1 MGESEQT
8 RTRQKHSADF
18 RELYRDD
25 VFALLCVLSFSA
37 TMIAGTEG
45 IAGIVLTGVL
55 DVLAL
60 VRGIMAVYGRCRP
73 VPRKARGVLNG
84 LMFVVYA
91 GTWIW
96 LGFRSLSGAAALSG
110 AVWTAALFFSALA
123 VMYFALNIYDRRKRK
138 EKAELLKE
146 KSCLEH
152 DLADYKNLYE
162 QVLKEKRSLQK
173 LRKNTGLDRT
183 VLQSVE
189 ERLGILSKFIA
200 SHVAGNQRASAY
212 ASLAEYLD
220 DKERFVGST
229 MSIFALTHPDFVAFL
244 KASGLDDREV
254 GYCCLYCIGLNGSE
268 IAAYLDR
275 KSFYNDSSLI
285 RKKLGLGRHD
295 MNLANFLQEKLSS
308 LK

>member
-8 RTRQKHSADF
+8 RKRQKHSADF

-25 VFALLCVLSFSA
+25 
-37 TMIAGTEG
+37 AGTEG

-123 VMYFALNIYDRRKRK
+123 VIWLVMKVKDR
-138 EKAELLKE
+138 
-146 KSCLEH
+146 H
-152 DLADYKNLYE
+152 
-162 QVLKEKRSLQK
+162 
-173 LRKNTGLDRT
+173 
-183 VLQSVE
+183 
-189 ERLGILSKFIA
+189 
-200 SHVAGNQRASAY
+200 
-212 ASLAEYLD
+212 
-220 DKERFVGST
+220 
-229 MSIFALTHPDFVAFL
+229 
-244 KASGLDDREV
+244 
-254 GYCCLYCIGLNGSE
+254 
-268 IAAYLDR
+268 
-275 KSFYNDSSLI
+275 
-285 RKKLGLGRHD
+285 
-295 MNLANFLQEKLSS
+295 
-308 LK
+308 

>member
-8 RTRQKHSADF
+8 RKRQKHSADF

-37 TMIAGTEG
+37 TKG

-96 LGFRSLSGAAALSG
+96 LGFRSLSGAADLSG

-123 VMYFALNIYDRRKRK
+123 VIWLVMKVKDR
-138 EKAELLKE
+138 
-146 KSCLEH
+146 H
-152 DLADYKNLYE
+152 
-162 QVLKEKRSLQK
+162 
-173 LRKNTGLDRT
+173 
-183 VLQSVE
+183 
-189 ERLGILSKFIA
+189 
-200 SHVAGNQRASAY
+200 
-212 ASLAEYLD
+212 
-220 DKERFVGST
+220 
-229 MSIFALTHPDFVAFL
+229 
-244 KASGLDDREV
+244 
-254 GYCCLYCIGLNGSE
+254 
-268 IAAYLDR
+268 
-275 KSFYNDSSLI
+275 
-285 RKKLGLGRHD
+285 
-295 MNLANFLQEKLSS
+295 
-308 LK
+308 

>member
-8 RTRQKHSADF
+8 KTRQKHSADF

-96 LGFRSLSGAAALSG
+96 LGFRSLSGAADLSG

-123 VMYFALNIYDRRKRK
+123 VIWLVMKVKDR
-138 EKAELLKE
+138 
-146 KSCLEH
+146 H
-152 DLADYKNLYE
+152 
-162 QVLKEKRSLQK
+162 
-173 LRKNTGLDRT
+173 
-183 VLQSVE
+183 
-189 ERLGILSKFIA
+189 
-200 SHVAGNQRASAY
+200 
-212 ASLAEYLD
+212 
-220 DKERFVGST
+220 
-229 MSIFALTHPDFVAFL
+229 
-244 KASGLDDREV
+244 
-254 GYCCLYCIGLNGSE
+254 
-268 IAAYLDR
+268 
-275 KSFYNDSSLI
+275 
-285 RKKLGLGRHD
+285 
-295 MNLANFLQEKLSS
+295 
-308 LK
+308 